1 MANAYAGKVP
11 ISYKYLQVQMIDISS
26 ATKAFVCCPF
36 QGELIG
42 YRGARSATTTGT
54 AAITLEV
61 NATAYSRAAGSWTA
75 DTDQG
80 QLSVDFVAIPVAD
93 GDVIELVSDA
103 GSANTSIGTFTLIF
117 RE

>member
-1 MANAYAGKVP
+1 MANTYPNKLP

-26 ATKAFVCCPF
+26 ATKAFVCVPF

-61 NATAYSRAAGSWTA
+61 NATAHSKAAGLWTA
-75 DTDQG
+75 GTDQAE
-80 QLSVDFVAIPVAD
+80 LSVDFTAIAVKD
-93 GDVIELVSDA
+93 GDVIELVSDG
-103 GSANTSIGTFTLIF
+103 GSGTASIGTFTLIF